1 MPKYTAESEEVVIDA
16 PIELAWEILTDP
28 EHYHEWNPFTP
39 KIESDFEIG
48 SKVELEVHL
57 GKRVMHETELLEVF
71 EPPNRIAW
79 SQKKFSLGSL
89 AGVTAFREQLLT
101 KRSATQCSYKCYDHM
116 GGPLTPLV
124 KLFLDQTLRDCFT
137 SVGTGLK
144 QYAET
149 RFRESGDG

>member
-39 KIESDFEIG
+39 KIETDFQLG
-48 SKVELEVHL
+48 STVKLEVHL

-71 EPPNRIAW
+71 EPPTRVAW
-79 SQKKFSLGSL
+79 SQTKFDIGSFS
-89 AGVTAFREQLLT
+89 GVTAYREQRLT
-101 KRSATQCSYKCYDHM
+101 KLSERQCSYKCHDHM

-124 KLFLDQTLRDCFT
+124 KLLLDRTLRECFT

-144 QYAET
+144 RYAEAKV
-149 RFRESGDG
+149 RASEGK

>member
-1 MPKYTAESEEVVIDA
+1 MPKYTVESEEVVIDT

-39 KIESDFEIG
+39 KIETDFQIG

-79 SQKKFSLGSL
+79 SQNKFSLGSW
-89 AGVTAFREQLLT
+89 AGVTAFREQRLT
-101 KRSATQCSYKCYDHM
+101 KLSDAQCSYKCYDYM

-124 KLFLDQTLRDCFT
+124 KLFFDATLRHGFT

-144 QYAET
+144 EYAEA
-149 RFRESGDG
+149 RLGASGDG